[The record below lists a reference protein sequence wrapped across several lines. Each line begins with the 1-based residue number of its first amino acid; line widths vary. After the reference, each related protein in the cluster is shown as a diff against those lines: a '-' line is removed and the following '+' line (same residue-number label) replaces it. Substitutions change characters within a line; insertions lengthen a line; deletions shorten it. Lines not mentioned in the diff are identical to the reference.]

1 MSVDSASRTA
11 PGSEARQLPGPG
23 RWFVSRDLGGFRP
36 DIQGLRALAV
46 GIVVLYHLWPN
57 RLTGGFVGV
66 DVFFVI
72 SGFLITSHLL
82 ARPPRAFGD
91 LTRFWGRRI
100 SRLLP
105 ASLLVLA
112 VTLIASRIVAP
123 ATQWVDTAKQVTASA
138 LYVQNWALAAQ
149 SVDYLGADEA
159 ATPVQHFWS
168 LSVEEQFYLVWP
180 VLILVLA
187 AVATRFSRSLRSV
200 LWIGLVTV
208 TLTSFAFSVWATAN
222 EPASAYFIT
231 PTRIWELALGG
242 ILALLPG
249 LGRGVLSSVVA
260 WGGLVMIMVT
270 ALTYTGATPF
280 PGYTAALPVVGTA
293 LVIWAA
299 ADRRHSPTAPMA
311 FRPVQWLGGV
321 SYSVYLWHWP
331 LIVLLPHVSGG
342 DLGRLDKAVILVTT
356 AVLAHLSKVFVEDR
370 FRSRLHRAP
379 SRRSFQLAA
388 VLMALVVALG
398 SLQWFEVNRQAE
410 AAEARLTE
418 ATSGTDQCVGAGA
431 IVHGE
436 QECPID
442 PGGELIP
449 IPTVAKED
457 KSDAY
462 SDGCIVYAPY
472 TDRSRC
478 SYGDGPTK
486 VALVGNSHAAM
497 YLPALQALAKEKDW
511 TVDTYLVSSCNF
523 TAERMEFNTEEKV
536 ENCHAYGQDVLAQ
549 TSGDAYDLVITSARQ
564 SDPVEGETLESTEE
578 RAVAGYEEYLTQW
591 SEGGTNLLVLR
602 DTPAAGNTID
612 STPEC
617 LAENS
622 DDHAACNGTPESWY
636 WMDPL
641 DQAAAN
647 LDLPNIS
654 REDMTQFI
662 CRDDTC
668 YAAVGGVITFFDS
681 YHLTATYV
689 QTMTPY
695 LEPMF
700 EEALSR

>member
-1 MSVDSASRTA
+1 MTA
-11 PGSEARQLPGPG
+11 DTARGPAATREPAERPG

-82 ARPPRAFGD
+82 ARPPRAFAD

-112 VTLIASRIVAP
+112 VTVIVSRIVAP
-123 ATQWVDTAKQVTASA
+123 ATQWVDTAKQVMASA

-149 SVDYLGADEA
+149 SVDYLAADNA
-159 ATPVQHFWS
+159 PTPVQHFWS

-180 VLILVLA
+180 VLILVLVAIA
-187 AVATRFSRSLRSV
+187 ARLGTSLRSV
-200 LWIGLVTV
+200 LWIGLVAV
-208 TLTSFAFSVWATAN
+208 VVASLTFSVWATAQ

-231 PTRIWELALGG
+231 PTRIWELACGG
-242 ILALLPG
+242 VLALMPG
-249 LGRGVLSSVVA
+249 VRRGVLSSVLA
-260 WGGLVMIMVT
+260 WAGLVMIAIT
-270 ALTYTGATPF
+270 AVTYTGATPF
-280 PGYTAALPVVGTA
+280 PGYTAALPVLGTA
-293 LVIWAA
+293 LVIWAM
-299 ADRRHSPTAPMA
+299 ADRVHSPTAAMA

-342 DLGRLDKAVILVTT
+342 QLGRLDKGVILVAT
-356 AVLAHLSKVFVEDR
+356 AVLAHLSKVLVEDR

-379 SRRSFQLAA
+379 SRRPFQLAVAMMA
-388 VLMALVVALG
+388 VVVALS
-398 SLQWFEVNRQAE
+398 SLQWFEVNKQAD
-410 AAEARLTE
+410 AAEARRAE
-418 ATSGTDQCVGAGA
+418 ATAGTDPCIGAGA
-431 IVHGE
+431 LVNGRDGCE
-436 QECPID
+436 VD
-442 PGGELIP
+442 PDGELIP

-472 TDRSRC
+472 SERSRC
-478 SYGDGPTK
+478 TYGDGPTR

-497 YLPALQALAKEKDW
+497 YVPALQLLAEERNW

-523 TAERMEFNTEEKV
+523 TSERMEFNTEEKV
-536 ENCHAYGQDVLAQ
+536 EGCYTYGQEVLEQ
-549 TSGDAYDLVITSARQ
+549 TKGDAYDLVITSARQ
-564 SDPVEGETLESTEE
+564 SNPVRGETLASTED
-578 RAVAGYEEYLTQW
+578 RAVAGYEDYLTKW
-591 SEGGTNLLVLR
+591 SEGGTNILVLR
-602 DTPAAGNTID
+602 DTPAAGNTIE
-612 STPEC
+612 STPDC
-617 LAENS
+617 LAENP
-622 DDHAACNGTPESWY
+622 DDHSECNGTPESWY

-654 REDMTQFI
+654 REDMRQFI
-662 CRDDTC
+662 CDEDTC

-695 LEPMF
+695 LAPMF
-700 EEALSR
+700 EKALAR